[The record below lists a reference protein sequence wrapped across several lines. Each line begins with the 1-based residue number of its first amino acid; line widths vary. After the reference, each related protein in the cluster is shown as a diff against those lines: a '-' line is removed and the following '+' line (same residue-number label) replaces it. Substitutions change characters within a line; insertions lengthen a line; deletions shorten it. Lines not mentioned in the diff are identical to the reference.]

1 MDTLPAMSRP
11 RPFALLGVVLAA
23 VVVLLTTAP
32 VAAHPFAPAVPPVAT
47 AAPPALEATPA
58 PAAVDVPDAP
68 TVSPWL
74 AGGALL
80 VLATAVAARRR
91 PRTVL
96 IVALAL
102 VLGVFAFE
110 NALHSVHHG
119 FDAKQARACPI
130 AAASAQLAAVAVD
143 VVVESSIVLAVAERT
158 AEPARS
164 PVAIRL
170 LGPDQDRAP
179 PVPTV

>member
-1 MDTLPAMSRP
+1 MSRP
-11 RPFALLGVVLAA
+11 RTFALLGVLLAA
-23 VVVLLTTAP
+23 AVVLLTTAP
-32 VAAHPFAPAVPPVAT
+32 AAAHPPAPAISPVET
-47 AAPPALEATPA
+47 AAPPGPEPAPTPA
-58 PAAVDVPDAP
+58 AIEVPEAP

-74 AGGALL
+74 AGGVLLAL
-80 VLATAVAARRR
+80 AAAVAARRR
-91 PRTVL
+91 PRTVV

-102 VLGVFAFE
+102 ILAVFAFE

-119 FDAKQARACPI
+119 FDAKQSRVCPI

-143 VVVESSIVLAVAERT
+143 VVVESSVILAVAERT
-158 AEPARS
+158 AEPERS

>member
-1 MDTLPAMSRP
+1 MSRP

-32 VAAHPFAPAVPPVAT
+32 AAAHPLAPELPPVAT
-47 AAPPALEATPA
+47 AAPPGPEPTPTPA
-58 PAAVDVPDAP
+58 AIAVPEAPA
-68 TVSPWL
+68 VSPWL
-74 AGGALL
+74 VGGALL
-80 VLATAVAARRR
+80 VLAAAVAARRR

-96 IVALAL
+96 VVALTL
-102 VLGVFAFE
+102 VLAVFAFE

-119 FDAKQARACPI
+119 FDVKQSRECPI
-130 AAASAQLAAVAVD
+130 AAASAHLAAVAAD
-143 VVVESSIVLAVAERT
+143 VVVESSVILAVAERT
-158 AEPARS
+158 AEPERS
-164 PVAIRL
+164 PVAIRR

>member
-1 MDTLPAMSRP
+1 MSRP
-11 RPFALLGVVLAA
+11 RSFALVGVVLAA

-32 VAAHPFAPAVPPVAT
+32 VAAHLLAPPVPPVAT
-47 AAPPALEATPA
+47 AAAPGPEPTPTPA
-58 PAAVDVPDAP
+58 AIEVPEAP
-68 TVSPWL
+68 PVSPWL
-74 AGGALL
+74 VGGALL
-80 VLATAVAARRR
+80 VLAAAVAARRR

-102 VLGVFAFE
+102 VLAVFAFE

-119 FDAKQARACPI
+119 FDVKQSRECPI
-130 AAASAQLAAVAVD
+130 AAASAHLAAVAVD
-143 VVVESSIVLAVAERT
+143 VVVESSVILVVAERT
-158 AEPARS
+158 AEPQRS

-179 PVPTV
+179 PIPSV

>member
-1 MDTLPAMSRP
+1 MSGP
-11 RPFALLGVVLAA
+11 RTFALLGVVLAA

-32 VAAHPFAPAVPPVAT
+32 AAAHPLAPEMPPVAA
-47 AAPPALEATPA
+47 AAPPGPASTPE
-58 PAAVDVPDAP
+58 PAAIKVPEAP

-74 AGGALL
+74 VGGALL
-80 VLATAVAARRR
+80 VLAAAVVARRR

-96 IVALAL
+96 VVALTL
-102 VLGVFAFE
+102 VLAVFAFE

-119 FDAKQARACPI
+119 FDVKQSRDCPI
-130 AAASAQLAAVAVD
+130 AAASAHLAAVAVD
-143 VVVESSIVLAVAERT
+143 VVVESSIILAVAERT
-158 AEPARS
+158 AEPERS
-164 PVAIRL
+164 PVVIRL

>member
-1 MDTLPAMSRP
+1 MSRP
-11 RPFALLGVVLAA
+11 RTFALLGVVLAG

-32 VAAHPFAPAVPPVAT
+32 VVAHPLAPVAT
-47 AAPPALEATPA
+47 VAAPGPEPTPTS
-58 PAAVDVPDAP
+58 AAIEVPEAP

-74 AGGALL
+74 VGGALL
-80 VLATAVAARRR
+80 VLGAAVAARRR

-102 VLGVFAFE
+102 VLAVFAFE

-119 FDAKQARACPI
+119 FNVKQSRECPI
-130 AAASAQLAAVAVD
+130 AAASAHLAAVAVD
-143 VVVESSIVLAVAERT
+143 VVVESSVILAVAERT
-158 AEPARS
+158 AEPQRS

-179 PVPTV
+179 PVPSV

>member
-1 MDTLPAMSRP
+1 MSRP
-11 RPFALLGVVLAA
+11 RSFALLGVLLAA

-32 VAAHPFAPAVPPVAT
+32 AAAHPLAPAVPLVAT
-47 AAPPALEATPA
+47 AAPPGPESTPTPA
-58 PAAVDVPDAP
+58 AIEVPEAP

-74 AGGALL
+74 VVGALL
-80 VLATAVAARRR
+80 VLAAAVAARRR

-102 VLGVFAFE
+102 FLAVFAFE

-119 FDAKQARACPI
+119 FDAKQSRECPI
-130 AAASAQLAAVAVD
+130 AAASAHLAAVAVD
-143 VVVESSIVLAVAERT
+143 VVVESSVILAVAERT
-158 AEPARS
+158 AEPERS
-164 PVAIRL
+164 PVAVRL